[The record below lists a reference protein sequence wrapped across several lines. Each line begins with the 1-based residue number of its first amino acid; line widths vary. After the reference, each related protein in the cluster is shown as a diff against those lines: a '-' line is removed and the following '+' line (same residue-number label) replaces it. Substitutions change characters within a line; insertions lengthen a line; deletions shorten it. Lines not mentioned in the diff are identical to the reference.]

1 MSVRMHK
8 TRNRFLYMFIAYVKN
23 WLFSK
28 KGLICRK
35 TVLYLAQI
43 TGTPVNNEIT
53 VKLKDIEAR
62 NQSVACPRRSNVADG
77 MQKVLPPKWYG
88 F

>member
-1 MSVRMHK
+1 MHK
-8 TRNRFLYMFIAYVKN
+8 SQRTSAD
-23 WLFSK
+23 
-28 KGLICRK
+28 
-35 TVLYLAQI
+35 
-43 TGTPVNNEIT
+43 NEIT

-62 NQSVACPRRSNVADG
+62 NQSVACPRRSNVDDG

>member
-1 MSVRMHK
+1 MA
-8 TRNRFLYMFIAYVKN
+8 FF
-23 WLFSK
+23 K
-28 KGLICRK
+28 KGLDLSENGAILSK
-35 TVLYLAQI
+35 NHGAS
-43 TGTPVNNEIT
+43 VNNEIT